1 MANLITNHDP
11 FHVHKIL
18 GLSVLLHFIYRFYL
32 VATTG
37 GAFSYPKEP
46 TYISICGV
54 LLHGVLSWSSLLL
67 PLPTKRNFLKP
78 MIWPEFRYHSI
89 LFATRHVLS
98 TIFTLANCWPSSSS
112 SNNDNQ
118 VVLNCISR
126 GTIIIGTVKLA
137 SYITSKHGNKT
148 HRTTNTMPYPNN
160 VSSIQETNIKRMY
173 TAAQF
178 GATITCFMNDPTMQ
192 FVPLL
197 GIQMAPLLMTL
208 VRKGRI
214 STTTYHRVYSI
225 SLSLGYIVIFMRL
238 LLLLDTGE
246 RSEEEVGVVNN
257 NTIRTLILF
266 SLPFKKSRK
275 YVSATTF
282 WSITIIFATI
292 VYPLLVMDR
301 DMETKKKM
309 LDFEKY
315 ISINTIKYVI
325 WMAMVRTLFNQVIAY
340 APLFVAPE
348 QTRSTKTTAA
358 ESSSTSVLTKEDD
371 HNNLEP
377 LPTLQK
383 SSTDTSLDSLFAQA
397 ASR

>member
-18 GLSVLLHFIYRFYL
+18 GLFVLLHFIYRFYL

-37 GAFSYPKEP
+37 RAFSSPKEP

-67 PLPTKRNFLKP
+67 PLPTKRNFAKP

-257 NTIRTLILF
+257 NTI
-266 SLPFKKSRK
+266 
-275 YVSATTF
+275 
-282 WSITIIFATI
+282 
-292 VYPLLVMDR
+292 
-301 DMETKKKM
+301 
-309 LDFEKY
+309 
-315 ISINTIKYVI
+315 
-325 WMAMVRTLFNQVIAY
+325 
-340 APLFVAPE
+340 
-348 QTRSTKTTAA
+348 
-358 ESSSTSVLTKEDD
+358 
-371 HNNLEP
+371 
-377 LPTLQK
+377 
-383 SSTDTSLDSLFAQA
+383 
-397 ASR
+397 

>member
-1 MANLITNHDP
+1 MP
-11 FHVHKIL
+11 VM
-18 GLSVLLHFIYRFYL
+18 
-32 VATTG
+32 
-37 GAFSYPKEP
+37 
-46 TYISICGV
+46 GV
-54 LLHGVLSWSSLLL
+54 
-67 PLPTKRNFLKP
+67 
-78 MIWPEFRYHSI
+78 I
-89 LFATRHVLS
+89 
-98 TIFTLANCWPSSSS
+98 
-112 SNNDNQ
+112 D
-118 VVLNCISR
+118 
-126 GTIIIGTVKLA
+126 
-137 SYITSKHGNKT
+137 
-148 HRTTNTMPYPNN
+148 
-160 VSSIQETNIKRMY
+160 
-173 TAAQF
+173 
-178 GATITCFMNDPTMQ
+178 
-192 FVPLL
+192 
-197 GIQMAPLLMTL
+197 IQMAPLLMTL

-238 LLLLDTGE
+238 LLLLDNTGE
-246 RSEEEVGVVNN
+246 RSEEEGVAVN

-340 APLFVAPE
+340 APLFV
-348 QTRSTKTTAA
+348 TRSTKTTAA